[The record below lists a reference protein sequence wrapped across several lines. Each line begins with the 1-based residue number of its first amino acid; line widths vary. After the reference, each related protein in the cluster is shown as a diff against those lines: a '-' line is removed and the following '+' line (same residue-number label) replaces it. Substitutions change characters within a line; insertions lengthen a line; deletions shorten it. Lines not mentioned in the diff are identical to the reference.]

1 MADVAPPCQGARVV
15 SLPPA
20 PAKRGFFSSAIVRG
34 TSYSLL
40 GQAISQVLR
49 LLSNLILTRLLF
61 PEAFGLM
68 AVVYT
73 WQAGLEMLSDI
84 GVQPSIIQHARG
96 DEPAFLNTAWTIQAL
111 RGAVLFVAGVA
122 IAYPVAQVYGEPQL
136 FGLIAVAS
144 VGALINGLISTK
156 LASLYRHI
164 QLGRVLVINVASQLA
179 SIVLMVSL
187 AYAFQT
193 IWALVLGALLSS
205 LVTLVLS
212 HLFIPG
218 PHNRPAWD
226 RDAVRSLLHFG
237 KWIFVSTMLTFA
249 AQKFDVL
256 VLAKLIPMKRLGI
269 YSIGNMLANL
279 PIVIGGQVVG
289 TVLMPALAQSY
300 RSSHQALVESYRKAK
315 RVILLAHAFMT
326 LGLVMGAPTFF
337 LLYDPRYH
345 DAGWIVQLLMCSI
358 WFQYLEQAGGRAL
371 LAIADAQSLAL
382 TNLVKLLTTAACA
395 FLGFHWFE
403 LPGFMV
409 GLALGSAAGMLVV
422 SIRLERQGIPSL
434 AQDLTATGLTLVVG
448 LVGALSPIALARV
461 TDVPLVVWSLIFAVV
476 ILVPLGAWSMR
487 RVLAEVRRS

>member
-1 MADVAPPCQGARVV
+1 MSQ
-15 SLPPA
+15 PPA

-40 GQAISQVLR
+40 GQVISQLLR
-49 LLSNLILTRLLF
+49 LVSNVILTRLLF

-96 DEPAFLNTAWTIQAL
+96 DEPAFLNTAWSVQAL
-111 RGAVLFVAGVA
+111 RGTFLFLAGMA
-122 IAYPVAQVYGEPQL
+122 IAYPVAQFYEEPQL
-136 FGLIAVAS
+136 FSLIAVAS
-144 VGALINGLISTK
+144 AGAFTNGLISTK

-164 QLGRVLVINVASQLA
+164 QLGRVLVINVASQVA
-179 SIVLMVSL
+179 SIILMVSL
-187 AYAFQT
+187 AYTFHT

-205 LVTLVLS
+205 VVTLLLS

-218 PHNRPAWD
+218 PNNRPAWD
-226 RDAVRSLLHFG
+226 REALQSLLHFG

-279 PIVIGGQVVG
+279 PIVVGGQVVG
-289 TVLMPALAQSY
+289 TVLMPALAKSY
-300 RSSHQALVESYRKAK
+300 RESHQALVQSYRSAK
-315 RVILLAHAFMT
+315 RVILLAHAFVT

-337 LLYDPRYH
+337 LLYDARYH

-382 TNLVKLLTTAACA
+382 TNLTKLITTALCA
-395 FLGFHWFE
+395 FLGFHFFE
-403 LPGFMV
+403 LPGFMI
-409 GLALGSAAGMLVV
+409 GLAIGSAAGMLVV
-422 SIRLERQGIPSL
+422 SVRLERHGIPSL
-434 AQDLTATGLTLVVG
+434 AQDLVATGLTLLVG
-448 LVGALSPIALARV
+448 LIGAISPIVLAQV
-461 TDVPLVVWSLIFAVV
+461 TDVPLVVWSVIFAVV

-487 RVLAEVRRS
+487 RVLAEVRAARQ